1 MTGMSDDL
9 NHRTQNCD
17 ERVKVKNF
25 PLWLLVVASL
35 AFGPLKVQ
43 ALTQCP
49 DPGVCFVSQSA
60 KDAWAAM
67 MQCGFGDDSDGL
79 GSDLT
84 PDGPDGPGNGGPAE
98 CSSPVEPGGSDVGMS
113 PVNGGGSGLF
123 DGFGQFTPQQDSWLT
138 ELGAANATDILGTHV
153 GNPIH
158 VVTGNK
164 YQREN
169 DISLPGGFDWVRHYN
184 SDSEFRGS
192 LGRNWRHGFD
202 VRLLDKGDRLYLW
215 QADGR
220 RLDFQLQEVRDN
232 GARQFYAAQ
241 YGDGFLVAE
250 QNQYHWF
257 LNDGQELLLT
267 GERGGR
273 LHKVNA
279 PDGRQLIL
287 SYNHEGL
294 LSGLMERNPKESK
307 GEKSPRK
314 KYKNKSYKP
323 GSGLLSYKDSDA
335 WEAARKMKLSYNKNG
350 LLTEVTVEG
359 WGGFEKEKNESSVEN
374 VRYGYDGNK
383 RLAWVEYADGVRR
396 YYHYENEDHAT
407 RLTGISVSSPSRSK
421 DSEDTVKKRIAT
433 WRYDEEGRAV
443 ASIRHESEELNVTLD
458 YQSGKTV
465 VTDSS
470 GNVSTY
476 LTSKAGGIPH
486 VVKIL
491 GPGCSACGT
500 GDVDFSYN
508 DRFQPEKHEDARNG
522 NLVANGWQPDLA
534 NEAGLPLRLV
544 RSSVNPDDK
553 YVTLVEYNESGKPI
567 TVTERGWAPT
577 IQGSP
582 TKKYRP
588 IERQTR
594 YTWNN
599 GRLVEI
605 DGPLPNGANGDG
617 SDSDITRYHYTLQ
630 GWLKEIHYPLGETE
644 TFEYDTLGRIIRHR
658 HRNGTL
664 VHLNYDPRGRL
675 SSLARAGRELFLSYD
690 AQGRIDTMKNSLG
703 QRFELEHNGADQLVA
718 IIDQE
723 GQRINWEYDAKGK
736 LLQRQLLGPNGSL
749 VQEKH
754 LNTSPGLA
762 GTTLQAAMISP
773 EVGGNH
779 QQRRIAVD
787 SQGRL
792 TWYYYDDFGRLVSER
807 SPVTGTT
814 YYEYDKGDR
823 LTAVRYAD
831 GSEIKLNRDVA
842 GRLVR
847 RLSQAESVELSW
859 NTQGQLSHISQQES
873 DGARYEERFT
883 YNEHARLIEHRR
895 DFNGEVFTTG
905 YSYDGHGRLKQK
917 QLPGGEVL
925 RYRYNPADHPK
936 AGALATV
943 EKKGLWGH
951 QSLLTGINPSGE
963 TLKNRGFTFFNGLQ
977 HHRTLNLQ
985 GKLTSTGSM
994 AAAYSELYWLEG
1006 SEHKGEKQSKDKP
1019 TSSVGSH
1026 KSHSGTKSDRVLP
1039 HRVAQAKISS
1049 GIPPTVDYRY
1059 PRAMSLPE
1067 ERGLWRK
1074 TLETVQLAPA
1084 PKHLDSTKSAGSPVN
1099 WHSARY
1105 NRRGQLAE
1113 DSQRRYEWD
1122 LHGRLVAIF
1131 SKQEGGDD
1139 RLLASYRYNVFGER
1153 IAKTVYPDSAFSPS
1167 SSQEKPNGATGES
1180 EKVTTRFLYDGSNLV
1195 AEVGTRGDI
1204 TRQYLHLDERPVM
1217 LLQDGEHYA
1226 IHTDHRHAPLAV
1238 TDKKQRVVW
1247 QAEVADNGAA
1257 SLSSSVWFDLPLR
1270 GSNQYFD
1277 AETGLHY
1284 NTHRYLDP
1292 NRGRYLSPDPLGLD
1306 VGPDLYLFAL
1316 GQPHQFTDPL
1326 GLAPEGLERDLSSG
1340 LSGRLMRTAKP
1351 QAKVKTDTPL
1361 SSQWASASANSSS
1374 GELKLDLM
1382 GQILMEDAQNWR
1394 EEAMIEAAY
1403 GSYQQGCVTEEE
1415 QPEGWNERRWTDQI
1429 DAFEF
1434 LTLSSDIKFIEQIV
1448 KDSENISEASGWI
1461 KEIAD
1466 AAAQAKKLHKGVQVA
1481 VKVADITQNLANMA
1495 VLDGIIDLMI
1505 MTDRFDRVG
1514 PAVEKVFNDEGVDSL
1529 SELVT
1534 YDLDLARVHAALQK
1548 VQNEL
1553 MARAI
1558 ELQKES
1564 YRSPAEDFERRE
1576 ELREELQEAGKP
1588 AAEERLSELYESEA
1602 EMYFKMLLDSE
1613 RLAQINLEKLEKL
1626 NDQTRDDWEAYVEAL
1641 ENGEE
1646 NYDQEKI
1653 DRLNANR
1660 ENAEEARWQAEQS
1673 LMQAVTAIQT
1683 AEDFLWKS
1691 DVKLYGPQSESIN
1704 FDQFMPM
1711 DGKQHVRNELKRMA
1725 LEIRESIYSTSMLI
1739 SLE

>member
-1 MTGMSDDL
+1 MSDDL

-25 PLWLLVVASL
+25 TLWVLVVASL
-35 AFGPLKVQ
+35 VFSPLKVH

-98 CSSPVEPGGSDVGMS
+98 CSSPVEPGSSDVGMS

-123 DGFGQFTPQQDSWLT
+123 DGLGQFTPQQDSWLT

-153 GNPIH
+153 GNPIQ

-220 RLDFQLQEVRDN
+220 RLDFQLQEVGDN

-257 LNDGQELLLT
+257 LNDGQEFLLT

-273 LHKVNA
+273 LHKVSA
-279 PDGRQLIL
+279 PDGRQLTL
-287 SYNHEGL
+287 SYNNEGL

-307 GEKSPRK
+307 GEKSSRE
-314 KYKNKSYKP
+314 KYKNKSYNS
-323 GSGLLSYKDSDA
+323 GSGLQSYEDSDA
-335 WEAARKMKLSYNKNG
+335 WEIARKMKLSYNKNG

-359 WGGFEKEKNESSVEN
+359 WEEFGKENNESSFEN

-383 RLAWVEYADGVRR
+383 RLAWVEYADGMRR
-396 YYHYENEDHAT
+396 YYHYENEDYAT
-407 RLTGISVSSPSRSK
+407 HLTGISVSSPSRSK
-421 DSEDTVKKRIAT
+421 DSEDKIKKRIST
-433 WRYDEEGRAV
+433 WRYDKKGRAV
-443 ASIRHESEELNVTLD
+443 ASIRHEGGDLNVTLD

-508 DRFQPEKHEDARNG
+508 DRFQPEKSDVARKG
-522 NLVANGWQPDLA
+522 KLVANDWQTDLA
-534 NEAGLPLRLV
+534 NEAGLPVRLV

-605 DGPLPNGANGDG
+605 DGPLPNGANGDS
-617 SDSDITRYHYTLQ
+617 SDSDITRYRYTLQ

-658 HRNGTL
+658 HRDGT
-664 VHLNYDPRGRL
+664 VARLNYDPRGRL
-675 SSLARAGRELFLSYD
+675 SRLARAGRKLFLSYD
-690 AQGRIDTMKNSLG
+690 SQGRINAMKNNLG
-703 QRFELEHNGADQLVA
+703 QRFELEHNGSDQLVA

-736 LLQRQLLGPNGSL
+736 LLQRQLLGPDGSL

-754 LNTSPGLA
+754 LNTISELA

-792 TWYYYDDFGRLVSER
+792 TWYHYDDFGRLVSER

-814 YYEYDKGDR
+814 YYEYDKADR
-823 LTAVRYAD
+823 LTAVRYVD

-859 NTQGQLSHISQQES
+859 NTQGQLSHISQKES
-873 DGARYEERFT
+873 DGDRYEERFI
-883 YNEHARLIEHRR
+883 YNENARLIEHRR

-936 AGALATV
+936 AGALAAV
-943 EKKGLWGH
+943 EKKGLLGY
-951 QSLLTGINPSGE
+951 QSLLTGINSAGE
-963 TLKNRGFTFFNGLQ
+963 TLKKRGFTYFNGLQ
-977 HHRTLNLQ
+977 HYRTLNLQ
-985 GKLTSTGSM
+985 GKLTSAGSM
-994 AAAYSELYWLEG
+994 AVAYSELYWLEG

-1019 TSSVGSH
+1019 ASSVGSH
-1026 KSHSGTKSDRVLP
+1026 KAYGGTKSDRVLP
-1039 HRVAQAKISS
+1039 PRVAQTKINS
-1049 GIPPTVDYRY
+1049 GVPPTVDYHY

-1074 TLETVQLAPA
+1074 TLEAVQLAPA
-1084 PKHLDSTKSAGSPVN
+1084 PKHLDSSKSAGSPVN

-1105 NRRGQLAE
+1105 NRRGQLSE

-1131 SKQEGGDD
+1131 SKQEGRDD

-1153 IAKTVYPDSAFSPS
+1153 IAKTVYPGSASSPS
-1167 SSQEKPNGATGES
+1167 SSQENPNGATGES

-1257 SLSSSVWFDLPLR
+1257 SLSSSVWLDLPLR

-1316 GQPHQFTDPL
+1316 GQPHQFIDSQ
-1326 GLAPEGLERDLSSG
+1326 GLAPQSSQGGESFNQAIHSSVPMKPFSKPLSNTPLNNQWDNPFSDGGSDDIVLSAAGEIMLENSMHHAESGLIKQIFRIYEYCEKDIGSSERHWTNAVDQIQHDINLSIAKTLDTFLLTFELANSKTLSWATILTNPAGGSVKKVLEDMLKNEVQSALLSPGMGAILTTMATTTNVSVGGEQIATMRIDDEGLSKLSDEDLKALIKDAARIYYEQAEDLRDKSY
-1340 LSGRLMRTAKP
+1340 LSGSDIAQNIEIQRE
-1351 QAKVKTDTPL
+1351 QAKLQAEIQLQELYEEEIESYLAEFEKAVFLAKQKADL
-1361 SSQWASASANSSS
+1361 ARESSEEAELNWKRYWEDVADGIREENPELE
-1374 GELKLDLM
+1374 GELK
-1382 GQILMEDAQNWR
+1382 
-1394 EEAMIEAAY
+1394 EESKIK
-1403 GSYQQGCVTEEE
+1403 
-1415 QPEGWNERRWTDQI
+1415 TDI
-1429 DAFEF
+1429 
-1434 LTLSSDIKFIEQIV
+1434 
-1448 KDSENISEASGWI
+1448 
-1461 KEIAD
+1461 
-1466 AAAQAKKLHKGVQVA
+1466 
-1481 VKVADITQNLANMA
+1481 
-1495 VLDGIIDLMI
+1495 
-1505 MTDRFDRVG
+1505 
-1514 PAVEKVFNDEGVDSL
+1514 
-1529 SELVT
+1529 
-1534 YDLDLARVHAALQK
+1534 
-1548 VQNEL
+1548 
-1553 MARAI
+1553 
-1558 ELQKES
+1558 
-1564 YRSPAEDFERRE
+1564 YRD
-1576 ELREELQEAGKP
+1576 
-1588 AAEERLSELYESEA
+1588 
-1602 EMYFKMLLDSE
+1602 
-1613 RLAQINLEKLEKL
+1613 
-1626 NDQTRDDWEAYVEAL
+1626 
-1641 ENGEE
+1641 
-1646 NYDQEKI
+1646 
-1653 DRLNANR
+1653 
-1660 ENAEEARWQAEQS
+1660 AEEALVVVEKILKNARDE
-1673 LMQAVTAIQT
+1673 IG
-1683 AEDFLWKS
+1683 EYENG
-1691 DVKLYGPQSESIN
+1691 LYGIPLDEQQRIRNRMYDSLKNAADMAEHGS
-1704 FDQFMPM
+1704 
-1711 DGKQHVRNELKRMA
+1711 VRG
-1725 LEIRESIYSTSMLI
+1725 
-1739 SLE
+1739 